1 MSHLLRLKKL
11 YIFENTQLET
21 FLKLKSALDLPKI
34 SIDNHTTLRSFQQYL
49 KSLITWYESM
59 GDISSVDSFENI
71 SKAFTRLSKNLK
83 SQLYRDFKENT
94 FNNCQIKLK
103 DFVKKINK
111 FFNPKVAIVEH
122 QEKHLRTYQRNS
134 QI

>member
-71 SKAFTRLSKNLK
+71 SKAFTRLSKN
-83 SQLYRDFKENT
+83 
-94 FNNCQIKLK
+94 CQIKLK

-134 QI
+134 QT